1 MIDLHTHILPGIDDG
16 SDNLQTSINMVKHAV
31 SQGVTDIFF
40 TPHYR
45 DLFNPSVEE
54 INQAYDN
61 LKNELN
67 VQGITVNTYLGQEIF
82 VDKEIK
88 TLLKENK
95 VLTLNGTK
103 YVLIEFD
110 LNHRNDIASM
120 VYEVKI
126 AGYIP
131 IVAHLER
138 YYYSTMDIA
147 REIKGYGA
155 LIQVNAGSIVGRHK
169 SDYKKMV
176 KGLFKEGLVDFV
188 ASDVHSSRENMLLE
202 SYNYVSK
209 KFGKEIANAV
219 YNENAKKIIKG

>member
-54 INQAYDN
+54 INQAYNN

-67 VQGITVNTYLGQEIF
+67 NQGIVVNTYLGQEIF

-88 TLLKENK
+88 TLLNEKK

-110 LNHRNDIASM
+110 LNHRNDIANM

-138 YYYSTMDIA
+138 YYYSTMEIA
-147 REIKGYGA
+147 REVKGYGA

-169 SDYKKMV
+169 RDYKKMV

-188 ASDVHSSRENMLLE
+188 ASDVHSNRENMLLE

-209 KFGKEIANAV
+209 KFGKEVANAV
-219 YNENAKKIIKG
+219 YNENAKKIIEG